1 MLPTVMT
8 APTVSSEELRQR
20 TEALIPLLRANA
32 AAAER
37 DGRLPAENVAALA
50 RAGVFRMTAP
60 REAGGFELPVTT
72 QVDVL
77 AAIARG
83 CGSTSWVAAVCSVG
97 IWLAGNFD
105 DEIQEEVFALPDVR
119 VTAVAAPNG
128 RLTRTRT
135 GGYSLSGSW
144 PFNTGCLDGH
154 WAIVGAIRA
163 GGPGGDGED
172 DAVLAIIPYERL
184 EIADDWDVSGLCGT
198 GSRTISADAV
208 EVSELQLW
216 PMSEAGASIRRSAR
230 HADHPYWRTP
240 IGPLIVA
247 NSAGT
252 PLGLGQAALELYLE
266 RLRPGRPMT
275 LTTYT
280 DRSLAP
286 ITHLQVGEAAVQLE
300 AAAFHARRCAELVD
314 SHCESGEPFT
324 MLERARIRSDVGRV
338 TGLAQG
344 AAHLLLQG
352 SGASAIHRDVPI
364 QRIVRDIDAL
374 AQHAVMHPQ
383 TNIELYGRVLCGLE
397 PHSEAL

>member
-1 MLPTVMT
+1 MT
-8 APTVSSEELRQR
+8 AATVGGDELLQR

-37 DGRLPAENVAALA
+37 DGRLPAENLAALEQ
-50 RAGVFRMTAP
+50 AGVFRMTAP
-60 REAGGFELPVTT
+60 REAGGFELPVVT

-77 AAIARG
+77 ASIARG
-83 CGSTSWVAAVCSVG
+83 CGSTSWVAAVYSVG
-97 IWLAGNFD
+97 TWLAGNFD
-105 DEIQEEVFALPDVR
+105 DRIQDEVFARPDVR
-119 VTAVAAPNG
+119 ISAVAAPTG
-128 RLTRTRT
+128 RLTRASAR
-135 GGYSLSGSW
+135 GYGLDGSW
-144 PFNTGCLDGH
+144 PFTTGCLDAH
-154 WAIVGAIRA
+154 WAIVGAMRV
-163 GGPGGDGED
+163 GGAGGDGND
-172 DAVLAIIPYERL
+172 DHVLAIIPREQL
-184 EIADDWDVSGLCGT
+184 EVADDWDVSGLCGT

-208 EVSELQLW
+208 EVGEHQLW
-216 PMSEAGASIRRSAR
+216 PMSETAASIRRSAR

-240 IGPLIVA
+240 AGPLIVA

-252 PLGLGQAALELYLE
+252 PLGLGEGALELYLE
-266 RLRPGRPMT
+266 RLRSGRPMT
-275 LTTYT
+275 LTTYA

-314 SHCESGEPFT
+314 RHCASGEPFS
-324 MLERARIRSDVGRV
+324 MPERARIRSDVGRV
-338 TGLAQG
+338 TGLAQT

>member
-1 MLPTVMT
+1 MT
-8 APTVSSEELRQR
+8 APTVSGEELLRR
-20 TEALIPLLRANA
+20 TEALVPLLRANA
-32 AAAER
+32 AATER

-50 RAGVFRMTAP
+50 RAGVFGMTAP
-60 REAGGFELPVTT
+60 REAGGFELPVAT

-77 AAIARG
+77 ATIARG
-83 CGSTSWVAAVCSVG
+83 CGSTSWVAAVYSVG
-97 IWLAGNFD
+97 IWMAGNFD
-105 DEIQEEVFALPDVR
+105 DRIQEEVFAQPDVR
-119 VTAVAAPNG
+119 VTLVGAPTG
-128 RLTRTRT
+128 RLTSTAA
-135 GGYSLSGSW
+135 GAYSLSGSW
-144 PFNTGCLDGH
+144 SFNTGCLDGH

-163 GGPGGDGED
+163 GEDGED
-172 DAVLAIIPYERL
+172 DAVLAIVPYEQL

-208 EVSELQLW
+208 EVTEHQLW

-240 IGPLIVA
+240 IGPLITA

-252 PLGLGQAALELYLE
+252 PLGLGQGALELYLDG
-266 RLRPGRPMT
+266 LHPGRPMT
-275 LTTYT
+275 LTTYA
-280 DRSLAP
+280 DRSRAP

-300 AAAFHARRCAELVD
+300 AAAFHAGRCAALVD
-314 SHCESGEPFT
+314 SHCQSGEPFT

-338 TGLAQG
+338 TGLAQA
-344 AAHLLLQG
+344 AAHLLLEG

-374 AQHAVMHPQ
+374 AQHAVMHPP